1 MIVNRPMVKIMLSS
15 VRLAFALACFGLG
28 ACASVDHGRELQQAQ
43 SHVESATG
51 LRAAWAKTMPLRDLP
66 IRAGGEL
73 PLAAALD
80 VAIVNNRALRA
91 DLAVIGQAKAELVQ
105 AGLLPNPTLSIMFG
119 FPEAGGLSN
128 LAFGLSQDLAALWLI
143 PAEKRVAQAA
153 LEQRVLS
160 VADGAVA
167 LVAEVRTAY
176 ANAQFQ
182 RLAAQ
187 LQEENLRILTDAT
200 EIAEARLEAGGLQ
213 LDLNLVRSRYVE
225 ADIELLQLRSDYR
238 VTQRT
243 LLRLMGVARAS
254 DDWIPS
260 TMNPEQTFARLS
272 SDESTL
278 VEAALLQRLDA
289 QAAWWEL
296 EVAVADI
303 ENQRFRLLP
312 NVELGIAGERSARR
326 ALPDRDLL
334 ADTARASIAA
344 GQLTAPMIESAGQR
358 RKERS
363 QEIEFMLG
371 PSLDIPLPIF
381 DQNQAQIA
389 RARFRAQELRERYE
403 ETQQR
408 IVEAVRSAVATRRL
422 AEERVAR
429 YRDALLPLQHSNL
442 ELAEAAYQ
450 TGRESILAVLLA
462 QESLIRA
469 RLGYASA
476 LRDLAVSA
484 ANLERQIS
492 GPVPE
497 FLLETQPSNAPASD
511 PTAGINRHDPAGSL
525 PRDVRPLREPQ

>member
-1 MIVNRPMVKIMLSS
+1 MMRCWNVRIV
-15 VRLAFALACFGLG
+15 AG
-28 ACASVDHGRELQQAQ
+28 ACGLTLCSCTAIERGPELQQAQ
-43 SHVESATG
+43 QRVTDATG
-51 LRAAWAKTMPLRDLP
+51 RHPAWQVDMPVKPLAIP
-66 IRAGGEL
+66 AGGEL
-73 PLAAALD
+73 PEDAAINLALA
-80 VAIVNNRALRA
+80 NNRALRA

-119 FPEAGGLSN
+119 FPEAGGLAN

-143 PAEKRVAQAA
+143 PAEKKVAQAA

-167 LVAEVRTAY
+167 LVAEVRTTY
-176 ANAQFQ
+176 ADAQYQ

-200 EIAEARLEAGGLQ
+200 EIAEARLGAGGLQ

-243 LLRLMGVARAS
+243 LLRLMGVAHAS

-260 TMNPEQTFARLS
+260 TMNLEQTFARLS
-272 SDESTL
+272 SDESKL

-303 ENQRFRLLP
+303 ENQRLRLLP
-312 NVELGIAGERSARR
+312 SLELGIAGERFERR

-371 PSLDIPLPIF
+371 PSLDVPLPIF

-389 RARFRAQELRERYE
+389 RARLRAQELRERYE

-429 YRDALLPLQHSNL
+429 YRDVLLPLQRSNL

-497 FLLETQPSNAPASD
+497 FLLRPQPSSAPASG
-511 PTAGINRHDPAGSL
+511 PHAGIEGHDAAGSP
-525 PRDVRPLREPQ
+525 PRDVRPQQEPQ

>member
-1 MIVNRPMVKIMLSS
+1 MMRCRNLRVV
-15 VRLAFALACFGLG
+15 AG
-28 ACASVDHGRELQQAQ
+28 ACGLMLCSCNAIEHGPEVHQARQ
-43 SHVESATG
+43 RVTEATG
-51 LRAAWAKTMPLRDLP
+51 RDPAWQVDMPVKPLAIP
-66 IRAGGEL
+66 AGGEL
-73 PLAAALD
+73 SEDAAIALALT
-80 VAIVNNRALRA
+80 NNRALRA
-91 DLAVIGQAKAELVQ
+91 DLTVIGQAKAELVQ

-143 PAEKRVAQAA
+143 PAEKKAAQAA

-160 VADGAVA
+160 VADVAVA
-167 LVAEVRTAY
+167 LVAEVRTSY
-176 ANAQFQ
+176 ANAQYQ

-200 EIAEARLEAGGLQ
+200 EIAEARLGAGGLQ
-213 LDLNLVRSRYVE
+213 LDLNLVRSRSVE

-243 LLRLMGVARAS
+243 LLRLMGVAYAP

-260 TMNPEQTFARLS
+260 AMNLEQTFARLS
-272 SDESTL
+272 SDEGKL

-303 ENQRFRLLP
+303 ENQRARLLP
-312 NVELGIAGERSARR
+312 SLELGIAGERFERR

-334 ADTARASIAA
+334 ADAARASLAA
-344 GQLTAPMIESAGQR
+344 GQLSAPMIESAGQR

-363 QEIEFMLG
+363 QEIEFILG

-381 DQNQAQIA
+381 DQNQAKIA
-389 RARFRAQELRERYE
+389 RARARAKELRERYE
-403 ETQQR
+403 EMQQR
-408 IVEAVRSAVATRRL
+408 IVEAVRSAVATRCL

-429 YRDALLPLQHSNL
+429 YRDGLLPLQRSNL

-450 TGRESILAVLLA
+450 AGQESILAVLLA

-469 RLGYASA
+469 RLGYAAA
-476 LRDLAVSA
+476 LRDVAVSA
-484 ANLERQIS
+484 ANLERQFS
-492 GPVPE
+492 GQVPD
-497 FLLETQPSNAPASD
+497 FLQAPQPSSAPASG
-511 PTAGINRHDPAGSL
+511 PTTGIERHDAAGNFL
-525 PRDVRPLREPQ
+525 RKVKPQEEPR